1 MPPFGHRR
9 GFNVAKHGND
19 RSTPKAVNDFVGLFI
34 HSGLILGAPSAM
46 SQEQNSGTPS
56 DMENTIP
63 EMNWNQR
70 LTMARNNLGITKSAF
85 SRLVGVSTA
94 TTADW
99 ESETIK
105 MIDGRNLVK
114 VAEVL
119 KITPEWLMTGRGGG
133 QDARAVEMEFSW
145 VYRHATDKGREF
157 LQVAIA
163 GAKAAYME
171 DLPVMAEL
179 KSVKKDGKKA

>member
-1 MPPFGHRR
+1 MPPFGHGR
-9 GFNVAKHGND
+9 GFNVAEHGND

-34 HSGLILGAPSAM
+34 HGLILGAPSAM
-46 SQEQNSGTPS
+46 SQEENSGTPS
-56 DMENTIP
+56 ELENTIP

-70 LTMARNNLGITKSAF
+70 LTLARNTLGITKSAF

-105 MIDGRNLVK
+105 SIDGRNLVK

-119 KITPEWLMTGRGGG
+119 KITPEWLMTGKGG
-133 QDARAVEMEFSW
+133 QDARAVELEFSW

-171 DLPVMAEL
+171 DLPVVADL
-179 KSVKKDGKKA
+179 KSVKKNGKKA